1 MSKSDKDKDLPR
13 LDGSAPE
20 TNDKPDAARRA
31 AMLKMGV
38 YAASVAPAM
47 LVLTS
52 GKSVADPNAP
62 CDVPAWNM
70 GLKRSGHSGC

>member
-1 MSKSDKDKDLPR
+1 MTEKASTTSHAEQVAE
-13 LDGSAPE
+13 APAKAEE
-20 TNDKPDAARRA
+20 TVDAGRRA

-52 GKSVADPNAP
+52 KPSQARPD
-62 CDVPAWNM
+62 CDNPAWNL
-70 GLKRSGHSGC
+70 GLSRAGHSGC